1 MTAMVEFTVLPLG
14 TPSTSARQYVAKAL
28 KALKDAGYSYQLTPM
43 GTIVET
49 PTIEEA
55 LKAVTVAHNS
65 LFGEGVQRVVTVIK
79 VDDRRDKPGT
89 RAQGKVEA
97 ALSELRKLEGKD

>member
-43 GTIVET
+43 STIVEAT
-49 PTIEEA
+49 TIEEA